1 MAVTFRRWLR
11 ALLVIVGRLLC
22 YLLLRVTIVG
32 REHAP
37 AHPQGLLVISNHFSW
52 FDAPIIS
59 MLLPYPPAYLI
70 ATEAMEKGWIRTF
83 TTIFESIPI
92 WRGQVDRQALTTAVR
107 RLKEGAIVGIFPE
120 GGINPEL
127 AELVAAGQQIAE
139 LQGNMSRT
147 SGTLVSAK
155 PGVALLAT
163 MSGAQIL
170 PVALMGSETLLAE
183 LRHWRRPRIVMRIGP
198 TFGPLTIDGDTK
210 GVARRQ
216 QLDEL
221 SHELMR
227 HIAALFPPQKRGYYG
242 EVAPSSV
249 PIPTIAPPE
258 LTTDGGSGVK
268 M

>member
-22 YLLLRVTIVG
+22 YLLLRVTIEG

-37 AHPQGLLVISNHFSW
+37 AQPQGLLVISNHFSW

-70 ATEAMEKGWIRTF
+70 ATEAMATGWIRTF
-83 TTIFESIPI
+83 STVFESIPI

-107 RLKEGAIVGIFPE
+107 RLKEGGIVGIFPE

-127 AELVAAGQQIAE
+127 AELVAAGRQIAG

-147 SGTLVSAK
+147 DGTLISAK
-155 PGVALLAT
+155 PGVAVLAT
-163 MSGAQIL
+163 MSGTQIL
-170 PVALMGSETLLAE
+170 PVALMGSETLLAD
-183 LRHWRRPRIVMRIGP
+183 LRRWRRPTITLRIGP
-198 TFGPLTIDGDTK
+198 PFGPLTIASDAK
-210 GVARRQ
+210 GAARRQ
-216 QLDEL
+216 AIDEL
-221 SHELMR
+221 SHAMMR
-227 HIAALFPPQKRGYYG
+227 QVAALFPPHKRGYYR
-242 EVAPSSV
+242 EMASSPLPVAAVV
-249 PIPTIAPPE
+249 PEGATA
-258 LTTDGGSGVK
+258 GGSGVK